1 MISYLLHIYMYLRI
15 QQQYATLNHEK
26 NVTEFAY
33 YKKQYEVKMFNV
45 TTVHGTKMGKEYQV
59 SIEALVLYL
68 LR

>member
-1 MISYLLHIYMYLRI
+1 MYLRI

-45 TTVHGTKMGKEYQV
+45 TTVHGTEMGKEYQV
-59 SIEALVLYL
+59 
-68 LR
+68 